1 MQKKEENPFEILQLP
16 LDATEEEVKK
26 AYRKL
31 SFKLHPDRNRSPAAN
46 EQMSLLNWAY
56 EKALFD
62 IHERSSFDAP
72 YQMLKLIIDRQN
84 SPLVAKLKALDL
96 IKKKGDFNRIYSIAS
111 YRAPLF
117 HLACLMGRYELAEI
131 LVLSQVN
138 LNLTDNRGKTGWDV
152 LFQDRGL
159 GKQKT
164 ILDDVLE
171 TALKIYTPNAI
182 DQNSGQNLFMKLIEN
197 NWQRIAE
204 EQLKSGKVLVAY
216 RNPFTGKS
224 ALELALEK
232 GWMGMV
238 FQLFGKGAVLRD
250 GDNTL
255 KNINLLLNFLMKR
268 SYLTKGEAE
277 AASYLIEHKIGL
289 QEKDSEGRTPLDN
302 AKLSKKIAYYT
313 QIKKKIGFP
322 DDQAEVSNSTQNL
335 YNLSTQIDPNEIYI
349 SVSNKER

>member
-1 MQKKEENPFEILQLP
+1 MQKKRKNPFEILQLP
-16 LDATEEEVKK
+16 QDATEEEVKK

-31 SFKLHPDRNRSPAAN
+31 SFKWHPDLNRSPSAN

-72 YQMLKLIIDRQN
+72 YQMLKLIMDRQN

-117 HLACLMGRYELAEI
+117 HLACLMGRFELAEI

-138 LNLTDNRGKTGWDV
+138 LNLTDNHGKTGWDV

-164 ILDDVLE
+164 ILDDTLE

-182 DQNSGQNLFMKLIEN
+182 DQSSGQNLFMKLIEN

-204 EQLKSGKVLVAY
+204 EQLKSGKVLVTY

-238 FQLFGKGAVLRD
+238 FQLFEKGAVLKE

-268 SYLTKGEAE
+268 PYLSKGEANV
-277 AASYLIEHKIGL
+277 ASYLIEHKIGL

-302 AKLSKKIAYYT
+302 AQLFKKMTYYIQISKSINGVGEEKE
-313 QIKKKIGFP
+313 QN
-322 DDQAEVSNSTQNL
+322 NSEKMS
-335 YNLSTQIDPNEIYI
+335 YNLNTKIDLNDVYIYI
-349 SVSNKER
+349 SGKER